1 MRKSFSVFAIAL
13 LLMLPLTLSPSTAG
27 PADETIAATLAK
39 WADAFAK
46 IDVDSIAALYSKDAL
61 FFGSTPPL
69 YRGVDGVR
77 AYFKALPLK
86 TAKVEFSDV
95 TVVPVGTDV
104 INVAAIAS
112 FTLNDAPAPRVL
124 RLTWVL
130 VREGDVWKIIS
141 HHASP
146 K

>member
-1 MRKSFSVFAIAL
+1 MRKNFSVIVL
-13 LLMLPLTLSPSTAG
+13 TMLLMLPLSVSPSRAG
-27 PADETIAATLAK
+27 PADEAVAATLAK

-46 IDVDSIAALYSKDAL
+46 IDADSIAALYSKDAL

-69 YRGVDGVR
+69 YTGVDGVR
-77 AYFKALPLK
+77 AFFKALPLK
-86 TAKVEFSDV
+86 TAKAEFSDV
-95 TVVPVGTDV
+95 TVVPVGADV
-104 INVAAIAS
+104 INVAAILSA
-112 FTLNDAPAPRVL
+112 TINDAAAPRVF

-130 VREGDVWKIIS
+130 VREGDSWKIIS